1 MFSVFCSNGK
11 RSKVNRIFILASYN
25 TSVATLKDAPQQQ
38 RTSSVNRGF
47 NARKKTKTTGREL
60 TQYPPVDRCK
70 IFEEVAEKVLSED
83 ERAALACVPGGDFA
97 ARMVAAQKPEIKSVV
112 VLKKELSGGDPDFL
126 TGIHKQLAT
135 LSVTKHGDAS
145 GYAFVRSVLKKANP
159 NNQLQMMGYTQ
170 LLTVNDAMTTSA
182 RRLGEAKTLDETEL
196 SWKHVQQTCAHV
208 LQLCWRPCTEISSGP
223 EPKLM
228 VQNNVAVNEGG
239 RAIVGAL
246 NQIGADKEQFEATN
260 SPPANTDQFGTKMR
274 VIEPD
279 DDQSA
284 TAAPRVERT
293 RARPQARKG
302 AGGAHDKHSQA
313 QRRAHAFQCT
323 LRCTDPLR
331 WILQIARS
339 RWKEALSHAWWC
351 FKKISPYS
359 TLISSPKLSRQL
371 TTQIRRQT
379 MRCKGSVSARSIIKT
394 VKPRDQMQMYGSSR

>member
-1 MFSVFCSNGK
+1 MHE
-11 RSKVNRIFILASYN
+11 
-25 TSVATLKDAPQQQ
+25 
-38 RTSSVNRGF
+38 
-47 NARKKTKTTGREL
+47 KKTKTTGREL

-182 RRLGEAKTLDETEL
+182 RRLGEAKTLDEL
-196 SWKHVQQTCAHV
+196 NCHGNMFNKLARTCAALLETLH
-208 LQLCWRPCTEISSGP
+208 RISSGP

-284 TAAPRVERT
+284 TAAPRVERDQEP
-293 RARPQARKG
+293 APSAKKG
-302 AGGAHDKHSQA
+302 R
-313 QRRAHAFQCT
+313 RRA
-323 LRCTDPLR
+323 
-331 WILQIARS
+331 
-339 RWKEALSHAWWC
+339 
-351 FKKISPYS
+351 
-359 TLISSPKLSRQL
+359 
-371 TTQIRRQT
+371 
-379 MRCKGSVSARSIIKT
+379 
-394 VKPRDQMQMYGSSR
+394 